1 MTSGTGGW
9 IEDDG
14 IVASQMNSRVLSNN
28 NMAVGSRNFVGGEVG
43 PDRRLANDNKIF
55 NGLNGGSAPHMP
67 ISTAPV
73 VLLPSLLKD
82 IAVNPTML
90 VELLKMGQQKIA
102 AAEAQQKAAGQ
113 AVNGLSS
120 AVSPSLDVGQN
131 SAAKPQLAPQ
141 TTNMVSLVSMQI
153 LCMV

>member
-55 NGLNGGSAPHMP
+55 NGLNGGSAPNMS

-131 SAAKPQLAPQ
+131 SVAKPQLAPQ